1 MSPIAFRIAG
11 MQTLASNVYIKFK
24 QGSFI
29 VLFFS
34 SLKYYLRTFLL
45 CRSKH
50 YLILSSYGTYG
61 MCAFVWSMWWRVCMW
76 IAATGVVGECA

>member
-1 MSPIAFRIAG
+1 

-24 QGSFI
+24 QGSLILF
-29 VLFFS
+29 LFFLVFFVS

-50 YLILSSYGTYG
+50 YLIVSSYGTYG
-61 MCAFVWSMWWRVCMW
+61 MCAFVWSMRWRVCMW